1 MPWLAVQSVAER
13 LAKEL
18 WAAVPWAMPWAAMP
32 WLAVRWAVWGAG
44 LVVGAARR
52 WSSYWKRLDGAHGLV
67 RVVFVVPWAV
77 PWDAMPWLAVQ
88 SVAERLAKEL

>member
-1 MPWLAVQSVAER
+1 M
-13 LAKEL
+13 
-18 WAAVPWAMPWAAMP
+18 
-32 WLAVRWAVWGAG
+32 
-44 LVVGAARR
+44 VGAARR
-52 WSSYWKRLDGAHGLV
+52 WSSYWKRLDGTHGLV